1 MIQYSFILTEGELS
15 KKINELT
22 QKRKDILKSYSK
34 SHPISKF
41 LRPINHKRDAVSE
54 LIATDTISK
63 NIRNDAV
70 SRLKS
75 LRRRSGNFEDARKLK
90 KELLHN
96 MPKEF
101 KL

>member
-22 QKRKDILKSYSK
+22 QKRKDILKRYNK

-54 LIATDTISK
+54 LMATDTISK
-63 NIRNDAV
+63 NIRNNAV

-75 LRRRSGNFEDARKLK
+75 LRRSGNFEDARKLK